1 MLFRVLADAYEK
13 IEAVSSRLE
22 MTAFLSEIFKAAS
35 PEEARRIIY
44 LTQGTVA
51 PTHEGIEVGMGEKFV
66 QRAIAL
72 ATGYSEKQVEMEY
85 KKSGDLGL
93 VAEKFI
99 EGKKQ
104 GSLSREDLSVKK
116 VFDVLSRIAVSGG
129 AGSQEAKIKSL
140 AELLNS
146 AMATEAKF
154 IVRFPLAKLRLGVG
168 DPTQIDSLSFAR
180 KGDKSDSDALS
191 RAYNMCNDLGLV
203 AETYLKDEK
212 SISKFKPRVFSPI
225 RPALAERLP
234 TAEDIIKKIGKCS
247 VEAKYDGFRMQI
259 HKSGDKVEIFSRK
272 QERMTHM
279 FPELVAGVR
288 KQIKAKEAILEGEA
302 LAFNETTE
310 EFFPF
315 QLTIQRK
322 RKHGIAA
329 MAEKYPLHLFLFEA
343 LYVDGEDLT
352 NTPYS
357 KRHERMKKLLA
368 PGSTI
373 SIADSIITDKPAELE
388 KYFEECV
395 ERGLEGVIAKD
406 LNAPYVAGG
415 RHFSWIKL
423 KRSYRGEMSDTP
435 DLVIVGYYLGRG
447 QRTEFGFGGV
457 LCAVLD
463 EDDGRLK
470 TIAKVGSGFNEAEMA
485 EFKKQLDKLKVKEKP
500 KQLDSLLKPD
510 IWVQPKYVI
519 TVAADE
525 ITRSPM
531 HTCGKK
537 GGAGRAGGSGDEQAG
552 YALRFPRMV
561 QGIRADKGPD
571 EATTVNEIL
580 EMYGQ
585 QKKVNMSEGEEA

>member
-1 MLFRVLADAYEK
+1 MLFRVLADAYEE
-13 IEAVSSRLE
+13 IEATSGRLE
-22 MTAFLSEIFKAAS
+22 MTALLSEIFKKAS
-35 PEEARRIIY
+35 AEDAKRVAY

-72 ATGYSEKQVEMEY
+72 ATGYSAKQVESEY
-85 KKSGDLGL
+85 KKSGDLGK

-99 EGKKQ
+99 EGRKQ
-104 GSLSREDLSVKK
+104 GSLSREDLSLKK
-116 VFDVLSRIAVSGG
+116 VFDVLSKIAVSSGS
-129 AGSQEAKIKSL
+129 GSQEAKIKML

-146 AMATEAKF
+146 ATATEAKF
-154 IVRFPLAKLRLGVG
+154 IVRFPLGKLRLGVG
-168 DPTQIDSLSFAR
+168 DPTQIDALSFAR
-180 KGDKSDSDALS
+180 KGDKSDSAAIA

-203 AETYLKDEK
+203 AENYLRDEK
-212 SISKFKPRVFSPI
+212 SISKFKPRIFSPI

-234 TAEDIIKKIGKCS
+234 TAKEIIEKLGRCS

-259 HKSGDKVEIFSRK
+259 HKSGDKIEIFSRK

-279 FPELVAGVR
+279 FPELVAGVK
-288 KQIKAKEAILEGEA
+288 KQIKAKDAILEGEA
-302 LAFNETTE
+302 LAFNETTG

-343 LYVDGEDLT
+343 LFVDGEDLT
-352 NTPYS
+352 NIPYA
-357 KRHERMKKLLA
+357 KRHDKIKKLLSS
-368 PGSTI
+368 GERI
-373 SIADSIITDKPAELE
+373 SIAESIITDKPQELE

-395 ERGLEGVIAKD
+395 ERGLEGIIAKD
-406 LNAPYVAGG
+406 LNAPYTAGG
-415 RHFSWIKL
+415 RQFAWIKL
-423 KRSYRGEMSDTP
+423 KRSYRGEMSDTV
-435 DLVIVGYYLGRG
+435 DLAIVGYYLGRG

-457 LCAVLD
+457 LGAVLD

-470 TIAKVGSGFNEAEMA
+470 TIAKVGSGFSEEEMA
-485 EFKKQLDKLKVKEKP
+485 EFKKRLDKIKVKEKP

-510 IWVQPKYVI
+510 VWVQPKFVI
-519 TVAADE
+519 AVAADE

-537 GGAGRAGGSGDEQAG
+537 GEGAG

-561 QGIRADKGPD
+561 QGIREDKGPD
-571 EATTVNEIL
+571 DATTVNEIL
-580 EMYGQ
+580 EIYGQ
-585 QKKVNMSEGEEA
+585 QKKVEMGESGEAQEV

>member
-1 MLFRVLADAYEK
+1 MLFRALADAYEK
-13 IEAVSSRLE
+13 IEAVSGRLE
-22 MTAFLSEIFKAAS
+22 MTAFLSEIFKSAP
-35 PEEARRIIY
+35 PEDAKRIIY

-66 QRAIAL
+66 QRAISL
-72 ATGYSEKQVEMEY
+72 ATGYSDKQVDAEY
-85 KKSGDLGL
+85 KKSGDLGK

-104 GSLSREDLSVKK
+104 GSLSREDLTIKK
-116 VFDVLSRIAVSGG
+116 VFDVLSRIAISGG
-129 AGSQEAKIKSL
+129 AGSQESKIKML

-146 AMATEAKF
+146 ATSTEAKF

-168 DPTQIDSLSFAR
+168 DPTQIDALSFAR
-180 KGDKSDSDALS
+180 KGDKSDSAALS

-203 AETYLKDEK
+203 AETYLKNEK

-234 TAEDIIKKIGKCS
+234 TAEEIIKKIGKCS

-272 QERMTHM
+272 QERMTPM
-279 FPELVAGVR
+279 FPELVAGVK
-288 KQIKAKEAILEGEA
+288 KQIKAKDAILEGEA

-322 RKHGIAA
+322 RKHGVAE

-352 NTPYS
+352 NTPYA

-368 PGSTI
+368 TGSTI
-373 SIADSIITDKPAELE
+373 SIAASIITDKPAELE

-395 ERGLEGVIAKD
+395 EAGLEGVIAKD
-406 LNAPYVAGG
+406 LNASYTAGG
-415 RHFSWIKL
+415 RQFAWIKL
-423 KRSYRGEMSDTP
+423 KRSYRGEMSDTT
-435 DLVIVGYYLGRG
+435 DLIIVGYYLGRG
-447 QRTEFGFGGV
+447 QRTEFGIGGV
-457 LCAVLD
+457 LGAVLD
-463 EDDGRLK
+463 EDEGRLK
-470 TIAKVGSGFNEAEMA
+470 TIAKVGSGFSEEEMS
-485 EFKKQLDKLKVKEKP
+485 ELKKVLDKIKAKEKP

-537 GGAGRAGGSGDEQAG
+537 GEGAG

-561 QGIRADKGPD
+561 QGIRADKGPND
-571 EATTVNEIL
+571 ATTVNEIL

-585 QKKVNMSEGEEA
+585 QKKVEMQEGESA